1 MPEKPASPSSNAP
14 AIVVGGVAYGDRS
27 RVVRLLTQTHG
38 LVPLWV
44 ANAAKQKALWH
55 PMALLEVVD
64 LRQGKGGGLW
74 TAREC
79 RRAESQIAY
88 RREPA
93 RSAVGFFVA
102 EVLSGSLEEGAPAP
116 ELYDLSMRAVNWLE
130 TESRVPWIHVKFMA
144 DLVQALGMMPGPCPS
159 GKTHFDI
166 TTGEF
171 VPSELAPKNAM
182 EAATV
187 AGMRGIVGMEF
198 GDVESLNWTR
208 NERKALVLGG
218 HRYVQAQL
226 GKSRELKSYD
236 VLEAL
241 FS

>member
-79 RRAESQIAY
+79 RRAEPQIAY

-102 EVLSGSLEEGAPAP
+102 EVLSGSLEEG
-116 ELYDLSMRAVNWLE
+116 
-130 TESRVPWIHVKFMA
+130 
-144 DLVQALGMMPGPCPS
+144 
-159 GKTHFDI
+159 
-166 TTGEF
+166 
-171 VPSELAPKNAM
+171 
-182 EAATV
+182 
-187 AGMRGIVGMEF
+187 
-198 GDVESLNWTR
+198 
-208 NERKALVLGG
+208 
-218 HRYVQAQL
+218 
-226 GKSRELKSYD
+226 
-236 VLEAL
+236 
-241 FS
+241 